1 MLIRLYSHLKVT
13 FKKWQSL
20 GQLLSVVL
28 WILYC
33 SQRWMWSHHSVISWI
48 SCTYMVILSPWITQK
63 SFAIQEALIQD
74 ETDRHYDEALVYID
88 VYNFIA
94 NLDFKN
100 VKANKYVR
108 SLFFKKSLSH
118 VKKFTIQICLV
129 SLHPMPLTQRCCNL
143 DLSNNLALI
152 ETLL

>member
-1 MLIRLYSHLKVT
+1 MLLQSLDYDVT
-13 FKKWQSL
+13 FKNYHWISFSL
-20 GQLLSVVL
+20 RTMSSYLYVL
-28 WILYC
+28 
-33 SQRWMWSHHSVISWI
+33 SWI

-108 SLFFKKSLSH
+108 SLFFKKSFSH
-118 VKKFTIQICLV
+118 VKKKIY
-129 SLHPMPLTQRCCNL
+129 N
-143 DLSNNLALI
+143 SNMSCILAPNALNSKV
-152 ETLL
+152 LQPWFKQ

>member
-1 MLIRLYSHLKVT
+1 MDIIFPKNN
-13 FKKWQSL
+13 
-20 GQLLSVVL
+20 VVL
-28 WILYC
+28 PLSSFLNFLYI
-33 SQRWMWSHHSVISWI
+33 HGNFIPLN
-48 SCTYMVILSPWITQK
+48 YAK

-108 SLFFKKSLSH
+108 SLFFQKTLSH
-118 VKKFTIQICLV
+118 VKKIY
-129 SLHPMPLTQRCCNL
+129 N
-143 DLSNNLALI
+143 SNMSCILAPNALNSKA
-152 ETLL
+152 LQP